1 VHGKISWEAS
11 LSSNQLLS
19 QAPDSVAL
27 RIDPEQDYIEIDGV
41 KYSRGFFWTMA
52 NPDESAVYRI
62 KRNGDVIDIER
73 IEPARAKLND
83 PVHKVL
89 KEKRPT

>member
-1 VHGKISWEAS
+1 M
-11 LSSNQLLS
+11 SSNQLLS